1 MTLTFCLAINACS
14 DSPLQNIKQPSI
26 PFVHKI
32 DIQQGNVV
40 TQQMVA
46 QLRLGMDKRKVR
58 FVMGTPIIRDTF
70 HANRWDYI
78 YTFHK
83 GGSSAD
89 ERRLITAVFNEDG
102 NLINLEGSIVP
113 ALGPLEI
120 DIHQDTSVEV
130 PGDLPKTGVLHKLKG
145 AMPFTGDDEPKIADD
160 DKSKNT
166 DKNEES
172 SDSDTKLF
180 SDDDSEDL
188 KDEEAARI
196 AEAEKTAVIVPGG
209 APPKKRKG
217 FFQRLADSVGLG
229 AADEDLETDKSKEEL
244 DYDPDDPKYRD
255 LTDPETFR
263 STAVTTTGGPSPA
276 KQKGFFK
283 RLAGSVGLGAA
294 DEDLET
300 NTSKEELDYDPDDP
314 KYRDQTD
321 PETFGS
327 TAVTA
332 TGGTAPT
339 KQKGFF
345 KRLTDSVGLSA
356 TDEDLETD
364 KSKEEPDYDRADE
377 DLETDKSREELDY
390 DPDDPKY
397 RDQTDPI
404 L

>member
-1 MTLTFCLAINACS
+1 MQLVKISLLTLTFCLALNACS
-14 DSPLQNIKQPSI
+14 DSALQTIKQPNI

-83 GGSSAD
+83 GGSNAD

-102 NLINLEGSIVP
+102 NLMSLEGSIVP
-113 ALGPLEI
+113 ALGPIEV

-130 PGDLPKTGVLHKLKG
+130 PGDLPKTGVLEKLKI
-145 AMPFTGDDEPKIADD
+145 AMPFTGEDEPELAGD

-166 DKNEES
+166 DSDEENS
-172 SDSDTKLF
+172 NSGTKLF

-196 AEAEKTAVIVPGG
+196 AEAEKTAVVVPGG

-217 FFQRLADSVGLG
+217 LFQRLADSVGLG
-229 AADEDLETDKSKEEL
+229 AADEDLETDRSKE
-244 DYDPDDPKYRD
+244 D
-255 LTDPETFR
+255 
-263 STAVTTTGGPSPA
+263 
-276 KQKGFFK
+276 
-283 RLAGSVGLGAA
+283 
-294 DEDLET
+294 
-300 NTSKEELDYDPDDP
+300 LDYDPDDP

-327 TAVTA
+327 TAVIMPDGA
-332 TGGTAPT
+332 PPT
-339 KQKGFF
+339 KRKGFF
-345 KRLTDSVGLSA
+345 KRLMDTVGLDA
-356 TDEDLETD
+356 ADENRETD
-364 KSKEEPDYDRADE
+364 KSN
-377 DLETDKSREELDY
+377 EELDY
-390 DPDDPKY
+390 EADDPKY
-397 RDQTDPI
+397 RDQTDPET
-404 L
+404 LGDDS